1 MTQKILIIRFSSIGD
16 IVLTTPIIR
25 CIKIQ
30 KGVELHFLTKRKFKD
45 VLQQNPY
52 IDYTHY
58 LVDDHKKELINDL
71 KKQNFDYIVDLQKNL
86 NSKYI
91 SSVLGK
97 KYITFDKQNINK
109 WLLVN
114 FKINR
119 LPKKHL
125 VDRYFDSIQSLGVK
139 DDGLGTDFFIDQ
151 SKLSRSILNFEHKS
165 YRVLVLGANYF
176 TKRIPSEKCVEL
188 IQNNAEI
195 KMVLIGGKDVEDV
208 ASELTNQFSNVINMV
223 GNSSLNESA
232 FLIKHAELI
241 YTGDTGMMHFA
252 AALQKI
258 IVVIWGNTTP
268 TFGMYPYYGKNNSDK
283 HISIENN
290 NLSCRP
296 CSKLGYN
303 QCPKGH
309 FKCMMEINL
318 RDV

>member
-25 CIKIQ
+25 CLKLQ
-30 KGVELHFLTKRKFKD
+30 KGVELHFLTKEKFKD
-45 VLQQNPY
+45 VLQKNPY
-52 IDYTHY
+52 IDYSHY
-58 LVDDHKKELINDL
+58 LDNNHKKELILDL
-71 KKQNFDYIVDLQKNL
+71 KKQNFDYIVDLQKNF

-91 SSVLGK
+91 STMLGK

-109 WLLVN
+109 WFLVN
-114 FKINR
+114 FKIDR

-125 VDRYFDSIQSLGVK
+125 VDRYFDAIQSLGVQ
-139 DDGLGTDFFIDQ
+139 DDGAGMDFFIDH
-151 SKLSRSILNFEHKS
+151 SKLSGSILDFEHQD
-165 YRVLVLGANYF
+165 YHVLVLGANYF
-176 TKRIPSEKCVEL
+176 TKRIPSEKCAEL
-188 IQNNAEI
+188 IQNNAEK
-195 KMVLIGGKDVEDV
+195 KMVLIGGKDVENV
-208 ASELTNQFSNVINMV
+208 ASELTNQFRNVINMV

-232 FLIKHAELI
+232 FLIKHAKLI

-252 AALQKI
+252 AALQKN

-268 TFGMYPYYGKNNSDK
+268 AFGMYPYYGKNNTNK
-283 HISIENN
+283 YKLMENN

-309 FKCMMEINL
+309 FKCMMDLNL
-318 RDV
+318 GDV